1 MNCHDFTTPIKTRLV
16 EKLAEI
22 LPGDLNGFQFYDS
35 GTAAVEA
42 GSACCGRPRAST
54 R

>member
-1 MNCHDFTTPIKTRLV
+1 V

-22 LPGDLNGFQFYDS
+22 LPGDLNGFQLYDS

-42 GSACCGRPRAST
+42 GLRVCAPPPAST